1 MVDSINT
8 SSVPS
13 LPSPHTTIKSDSGYS
28 SKTDDVKGDKLNNR
42 ATLSAPKT
50 DSTESYEPFEENI
63 VAQND
68 NAVHKASES
77 AQNEPPGSKIDVLA

>member
-13 LPSPHTTIKSDSGYS
+13 LLSPHTAITNNADYS
-28 SKTDDVKGDKLNNR
+28 AKTDDVEGGKSNNR

-50 DSTESYEPFEENI
+50 DSAENCETCEKT
-63 VAQND
+63 VAVEHKP
-68 NAVHKASES
+68 VHQVSGS
-77 AQNEPPGSKIDVLA
+77 AQNEPPGSKIDVVA